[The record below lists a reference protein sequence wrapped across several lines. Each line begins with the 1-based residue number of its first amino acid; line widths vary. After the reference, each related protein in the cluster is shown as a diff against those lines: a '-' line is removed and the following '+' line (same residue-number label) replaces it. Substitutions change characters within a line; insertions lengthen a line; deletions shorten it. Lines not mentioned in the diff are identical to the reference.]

1 MVEAQSLMIPSLA
14 RKPSH
19 HPKTNQSWNHR
30 NIPVREDPLDI
41 SIDSLILN
49 KMLLNRRVSTWYRD
63 EVCFDTHDI
72 TSPVSIIVIL
82 AENLIIPQP
91 VVFFKKIFSKSQSQ
105 VDQTIL
111 DLFGA
116 EQDNLKSNARN
127 KFVTQFQISPAM
139 RPEGLYRFW

>member
-1 MVEAQSLMIPSLA
+1 M
-14 RKPSH
+14 
-19 HPKTNQSWNHR
+19 
-30 NIPVREDPLDI
+30 
-41 SIDSLILN
+41 
-49 KMLLNRRVSTWYRD
+49 
-63 EVCFDTHDI
+63 CFDTHDI

-82 AENLIIPQP
+82 VENLIIPQP

-139 RPEGLYRFW
+139 RPEGLYRF